1 MGSRY
6 LLLSA
11 ALGASLS
18 ATAVHAEDYRIRM
31 HGYVPIECEMSVSP
45 DFVALAPGSYR
56 IARVSQFCNSG
67 YQLTMSHAAL
77 DNPLLASF
85 RGETVTVT
93 GTDNVLIADGRPVDS
108 AADLVVSG
116 QLSDAM
122 LLGSTVTLLVTPS
135 SL

>member
-1 MGSRY
+1 MGFRH
-6 LLLSA
+6 LLIA
-11 ALGASLS
+11 ATLGASLP
-18 ATAVHAEDYRIRM
+18 TAVAHAEDYRIRM
-31 HGYVPIECEMSVSP
+31 HGFVPIECEMSVSP
-45 DFVALAPGSYR
+45 DFATLAPGSYR

-67 YQLTMSHAAL
+67 YQLTMTHAAL

-93 GTDNVLIADGRPVDS
+93 GTDNVLVADGRPVDS
-108 AADLVVSG
+108 SADLIVSG

-122 LLGSTVTLLVTPS
+122 LLGSTVTLQVTPS